1 MCFLDKPDRNMALEL
16 VRATEAAAMAAGR
29 WMGRGDKNGADGAA
43 VNAMRFMLN
52 TVTMDG
58 IVVIGEGEKD
68 QAPMLFNGERLG
80 TGEPPLV
87 DIAVDPIDGTTLTS
101 QGRPN
106 AVSVVAVA
114 EKGTL
119 FDPKHIYYMDKI
131 ATGPEAAGV
140 IDINAPVAENIAA
153 VAKAK
158 KKGKEDV
165 TVVVLDRPRHQQLV
179 SEIRATGARIRFI
192 SDGDV
197 SGALMTCKQG
207 SGMDLLM
214 GIGGSP
220 EAVITACALLCVGG
234 DFQCKL
240 WPRNDI
246 EAAQCKEK
254 GLDPKKVL
262 YINDLVKSDNVFF
275 AATGVTDGELL
286 RGVRYDGNRIHTHS
300 LVMRSKSG
308 TIRYIDALHSAE
320 KLQTFSSINYSGKA

>member
-1 MCFLDKPDRNMALEL
+1 VSFLEKPDRNMALEL

-87 DIAVDPIDGTTLTS
+87 DIAVDPIDGTTLTA

-119 FDPKHIYYMDKI
+119 FDPKHIYYMEKI

-140 IDINAPVAENIAA
+140 IDINASVADNIAA

-158 KKGKEDV
+158 KKRKEDV

-207 SGMDLLM
+207 SGIDLLM

-240 WPRNDI
+240 WPRNDV
-246 EAAQCKEK
+246 EAAQCREK
-254 GLDPKKVL
+254 GLDLEKVL
-262 YINDLVKSDNVFF
+262 YIKDLVKSDNVFF

-308 TIRYIDALHSAE
+308 TIRYIDALHSAD
-320 KLQTFSSINYSGKA
+320 KLQAFSSINYSGKA

>member
-254 GLDPKKVL
+254 GLDLKKVL

>member
-1 MCFLDKPDRNMALEL
+1 VCFLDKPDRNMALEL

>member
-1 MCFLDKPDRNMALEL
+1 MALEL

-87 DIAVDPIDGTTLTS
+87 DIAVDPIDGTTLTA

-119 FDPKHIYYMDKI
+119 FDPKHIYYMEKI

-140 IDINAPVAENIAA
+140 IDINASVADNIAA

-158 KKGKEDV
+158 KKRKEDV

-207 SGMDLLM
+207 SGIDLLM

-240 WPRNDI
+240 WPRNDV
-246 EAAQCKEK
+246 EAAQCREK
-254 GLDPKKVL
+254 GLDLEKVL
-262 YINDLVKSDNVFF
+262 YIKDLVKSDNVFF

-308 TIRYIDALHSAE
+308 TIRYIDALHSAD
-320 KLQTFSSINYSGKA
+320 KLQAFSSINYSGKA

>member
-1 MCFLDKPDRNMALEL
+1 MDKPDRNMALEL

-119 FDPKHIYYMDKI
+119 FNPKHIYYMDKI

-158 KKGKEDV
+158 KKSKEDI

-197 SGALMTCKQG
+197 SGALMTSKQG
-207 SGMDLLM
+207 SGIDLLM

-254 GLDPKKVL
+254 GLDLKKVL
-262 YINDLVKSDNVFF
+262 YINDLVKSNNVFF
-275 AATGVTDGELL
+275 AATGITDGELL

-320 KLQTFSSINYSGKA
+320 KLQTFSSINYSGKS

>member
-1 MCFLDKPDRNMALEL
+1 LDKPDRNMALEL

-320 KLQTFSSINYSGKA
+320 KLQTFSSINYGGKA

>member
-1 MCFLDKPDRNMALEL
+1 MALEL

-140 IDINAPVAENIAA
+140 IDINASVAENIAA

-158 KKGKEDV
+158 NKGKEDV

-254 GLDPKKVL
+254 GLDLKKVL
-262 YINDLVKSDNVFF
+262 YINDLVRSDNVFF

>member
-1 MCFLDKPDRNMALEL
+1 MALEL

-140 IDINAPVAENIAA
+140 IDINASVAENIAA

-158 KKGKEDV
+158 NKGKEDV

-254 GLDPKKVL
+254 GLDLKKVL

>member
-1 MCFLDKPDRNMALEL
+1 
-16 VRATEAAAMAAGR
+16 MAAGR

-58 IVVIGEGEKD
+58 TVVIGEGEKD
-68 QAPMLFNGERLG
+68 QAPMLFNGECLG

-114 EKGTL
+114 ERGTL
-119 FDPKHIYYMDKI
+119 FDPKHIYYMNKI

-140 IDINAPVAENIAA
+140 IDINASVAENVAA

-158 KKGKEDV
+158 NKGKEDV

-240 WPRNDI
+240 WPRNDV
-246 EAAQCKEK
+246 EAARCKEV
-254 GLDPKKVL
+254 GLDLKQVF
-262 YINDLVKSDNVFF
+262 YISDMVKSDNVFF

-286 RGVRYDGNRIHTHS
+286 RGVRYEGDRIHTHS

-308 TIRYIDALHSAE
+308 TIRYIDALHSAQ

>member
-1 MCFLDKPDRNMALEL
+1 VCFLDKPDRNMALEL

-320 KLQTFSSINYSGKA
+320 KLQTFSSINYGGKA

>member
-1 MCFLDKPDRNMALEL
+1 MALEL

-254 GLDPKKVL
+254 GLDLKKVL

>member
-320 KLQTFSSINYSGKA
+320 KLQTFSSINYGGKA

>member
-1 MCFLDKPDRNMALEL
+1 MDKPDRNMALEL